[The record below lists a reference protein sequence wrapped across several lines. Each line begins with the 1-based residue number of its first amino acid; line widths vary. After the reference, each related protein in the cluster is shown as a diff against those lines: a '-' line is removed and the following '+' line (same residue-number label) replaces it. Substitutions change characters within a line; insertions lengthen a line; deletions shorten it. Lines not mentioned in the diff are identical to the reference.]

1 MRSSLLVLVFGV
13 TVLGACEAPLVP
25 NLNDPIIDDFRQ
37 NPSPAQ
43 VQSMATGLLFGTRI
57 DMGPHIRNTEIIGRD
72 AYNLDPADPRWVSQ
86 FLGPNLDPGGFGAN
100 HWLTRYR
107 NIKAA
112 NILIN
117 AVGTAAELS
126 AAEQA
131 ATRGFART
139 IKALDLLYVWET
151 RATLGIAG
159 DAAVGVDDLAPILCS
174 ANALARIAGI
184 LDSANAELQGASFP
198 FPLPPGFDGFDSPTT
213 FARFNRGLKAKVEVY
228 RGQYASALTALGQS
242 FVSTTASLDAGVY
255 HTYSLASGD
264 AQNPLF
270 QDTASTNF
278 RVHRSVVTDA
288 EANDQRV
295 TRKVATSSPLSWPTD
310 PAVNSPY
317 IFVVYDGPTAPLPI
331 LRNEE
336 LILLRAEARYFTADV
351 VGALQDINHVRTT
364 SGGLLPRGAF
374 VDANDFTTELLKQK
388 RYSLLWES
396 ASRWVDARRF
406 NRLATLPRDN
416 PTGHVVHA
424 TFPIPEDEELARGGN
439 VTCQ

>member
-13 TVLGACEAPLVP
+13 AALGACDTPVVP

-43 VQSMATGLLFGTRI
+43 VQSMATGLLFGSRV
-57 DMGPHIRNTEIIGRD
+57 DMGPHIRNLEIIGRD

-100 HWLTRYR
+100 HWFNRYR

-117 AVGTAAELS
+117 AVGSAPELS

-139 IKALDLLYVWET
+139 IKALDLLYVWES
-151 RATLGIAG
+151 RAPVGIAA

-174 ANALARIAGI
+174 ANALTRISVL

-198 FPLPPGFDGFDSPTT
+198 FPLPSGFDGFDTPTS

-228 RGQYASALTALGQS
+228 RGQYATAITALGQS
-242 FVSTTASLDAGVY
+242 FVSTTASLDLGVY
-255 HTYSLASGD
+255 HTYSLSSGD

-278 RVHRSVVTDA
+278 RVHKSVVTNA

-295 TRKVATSSPLSWPTD
+295 ARKVATSSSLAWPTD
-310 PAVNSPY
+310 TAVNSPY
-317 IFVVYDGPTAPLPI
+317 VFVVYDGPTAPLPI
-331 LRNEE
+331 MRNEE
-336 LILLRAEARYFTADV
+336 LILLRAEARYFTGDV
-351 VGALQDINHVRTT
+351 TGALQDINHIRTT
-364 SGGLLPRGAF
+364 SGGLLPRGPF
-374 VDANDFTTELLKQK
+374 VDANDFTTELLKQR

-424 TFPIPEDEELARGGN
+424 TFPIPEDEDLARDGN
-439 VTCQ
+439 VACQ